1 MAGVTG
7 FFVSA
12 GPASAAEVE
21 GLWYDD
27 SGKGAVRII
36 RCGQALCGRIAWL
49 AEPNDKRGRPLTD
62 GNNPKSARRN
72 RPICGLQVIGRL
84 AQQGGGGWDN
94 GWIYDPKT
102 GKSYDVAIELQSR
115 NRLAVTGY
123 LGLKFLSRTLI
134 WRRAPDTLPSCDNAQ
149 S

>member
-1 MAGVTG
+1 M
-7 FFVSA
+7 
-12 GPASAAEVE
+12 
-21 GLWYDD
+21 
-27 SGKGAVRII
+27 
-36 RCGQALCGRIAWL
+36 
-49 AEPNDKRGRPLTD
+49 
-62 GNNPKSARRN
+62 
-72 RPICGLQVIGRL
+72 
-84 AQQGGGGWDN
+84 
-94 GWIYDPKT
+94 YDPKT